1 MFGYFEPSIWTTAA
15 ASRMIYVC
23 RSLFPSIRVQK
34 LLERLRTEVATDPT
48 GNSYGSSLTALR
60 REKIWRGPLAH
71 SRDSTSCLA
80 NFLQVMALFTTRPRK
95 RRNRLVARL
104 GCVGLTMASLKTVK
118 SCPFHRDERGSSK
131 SLQRQAGHRKGGWHD
146 DW

>member
-1 MFGYFEPSIWTTAA
+1 
-15 ASRMIYVC
+15 MIYVC

-71 SRDSTSCLA
+71 SRKHLTFSKLSPGYGFVHYETEEA
-80 NFLQVMALFTTRPRK
+80 AKQ
-95 RRNRLVARL
+95 ARCKT
-104 GCVGLTMASLKTVK
+104 CVRWADYG
-118 SCPFHRDERGSSK
+118 
-131 SLQRQAGHRKGGWHD
+131 
-146 DW
+146 